1 MDYYNEIKNE
11 LVSNEVYSMVKDY
24 SKNRYQ
30 LEKYYNVGKLLSEA
44 GKHYG
49 ERIIDIYFKKLQIEV
64 GKKYNK
70 RTLFRIRQFYNF
82 FANKKVSPVA
92 TQLSWSHYTE
102 LLPIKDENKFIYY
115 LNISINHNLSKRQLR
130 DRIKSNEYERLSNNA
145 KNKLIKNDNI
155 TIEDNIKHPIMI
167 SNKYDT
173 DNITEKM
180 LKEIIL
186 DNITSFMKEL
196 GDGFSFIDSEYKI
209 KLGDSFNY
217 IDLLFFNY
225 KFNCFVVIELK
236 VTELKKEHIGQ
247 IRLYMNY
254 IDKNIKKSN
263 HEDTIGIIIVKKD
276 NKYVIEYSSDERIY
290 RTTYL
295 LI

>member
-11 LVSNEVYSMVKDY
+11 LVSNEVYSRVKDY

-49 ERIIDIYFKKLQIEV
+49 ERIIDIYSKKLQIEV

-145 KNKLIKNDNI
+145 KNKLIKNDNLI
-155 TIEDNIKHPIMI
+155 IEKGAPVAHQLTW
-167 SNKYDT
+167 SHY
-173 DNITEKM
+173 
-180 LKEIIL
+180 
-186 DNITSFMKEL
+186 
-196 GDGFSFIDSEYKI
+196 
-209 KLGDSFNY
+209 
-217 IDLLFFNY
+217 
-225 KFNCFVVIELK
+225 IELLSIK
-236 VTELKKEHIGQ
+236 
-247 IRLYMNY
+247 
-254 IDKNIKKSN
+254 KNIKQ
-263 HEDTIGIIIVKKD
+263 I
-276 NKYVIEYSSDERIY
+276 
-290 RTTYL
+290 
-295 LI
+295 

>member
-49 ERIIDIYFKKLQIEV
+49 ERIIDIYSKKLQIEV

>member
-11 LVSNEVYSMVKDY
+11 LVSNEVYSRVKDY

-49 ERIIDIYFKKLQIEV
+49 ERIIDIYSKKLQIEV